1 MVVIKVNSKQN
12 IKTDFELF
20 FKKYEKSIFNLVYRM
35 IDNYDDAVDITAQT
49 FLQALRGYDNFRGA
63 SNEYTWLYRIAVNLC
78 KNHYR
83 KKERASKITIISLS
97 GATESSGDLEIED
110 KATKNPLDSMTSK
123 ELQRELMAAINE
135 LTPELKESLLLR
147 DANGLSY
154 QEIVEVTGCTLETVK
169 SRIFRARTILRDKL
183 GPILDEKN

>member
-1 MVVIKVNSKQN
+1 MNTIKAKDKQN
-12 IKTDFELF
+12 IKADFELF

-35 IDNYDDAVDITAQT
+35 VDNYEDATDLTAQT
-49 FLQALRGYDNFRGA
+49 FLQALRGYDNFRGQ

-83 KKERASKITIISLS
+83 KKERMNSITVISINAGYENS
-97 GATESSGDLEIED
+97 DFDIED
-110 KATKNPLDSMTSK
+110 KQAVDPLTSISSK
-123 ELQRELMAAINE
+123 ELQKELMSAINT

-169 SRIFRARTILRDKL
+169 SRIFRARTILREKL
-183 GPILDEKN
+183 GPILEKN